1 VSGAAA
7 AGRSRLTVASL
18 SRRHFLAFGWFP
30 FFLPRHISLAGARF
44 RIVRNGSPK
53 RHYLLIHGD
62 EETARQVLTR
72 FMETHE
78 GTAFI
83 IETETRNVKIDKGEI
98 DPNRMFSRAGA
109 EANLKS
115 LNAEWTPQQMQS
127 ALAILDK
134 GRERLVRALFPPP
147 KGLLV
152 ALHNNTEEY
161 SVNDEVPISD
171 SVSLREPANPHAFF
185 LCTDP
190 IDFSTL
196 AKSPYNVV
204 LQQKK
209 PEGDDGS
216 LSRLAARRG
225 VRYVNLEV
233 RRGNSDRQLEML
245 RWLDWNLPG
254 GTGVRE

>member
-1 VSGAAA
+1 VSRATASP
-7 AGRSRLTVASL
+7 SRLTAATL
-18 SRRHFLAFGWFP
+18 SRRQFLAFGWFP
-30 FFLPRHISLAGARF
+30 FFRPRHISLAGARF
-44 RIVRNGSPK
+44 RIVRNGGSK

-72 FMETHE
+72 FIETHE
-78 GTAFI
+78 GTAFL
-83 IETETRNVKIDKGEI
+83 IETHNRNVPIDKGEI

-109 EANLKS
+109 EASLKR
-115 LNAEWTPQQMQS
+115 LNAEWTPQQMQT
-127 ALAILDK
+127 ALAVLDK
-134 GRERLVRALFPPP
+134 GRERLVSALLPPR
-147 KGLLV
+147 KGLLI
-152 ALHNNTEEY
+152 ALHNNSEEY
-161 SVNDEVPISD
+161 SVNDEIPVSD
-171 SVSLREPANPHAFF
+171 SVSLREPANLHAFF

-190 IDFSTL
+190 SDFNEL

-209 PEGDDGS
+209 PQDDDGS

-233 RRGNSDRQLEML
+233 RQGNADRQLEML

>member
-1 VSGAAA
+1 MTGAA
-7 AGRSRLTVASL
+7 AGRSPLTAAAL

-30 FFLPRHISLAGARF
+30 FFRPRHISLAGARF

-83 IETETRNVKIDKGEI
+83 IESETRNVKIDKGEI

-109 EANLKS
+109 EASLKQ

-134 GRERLVRALFPPP
+134 GRDRLVRALLPPP
-147 KGLLV
+147 KRLLV

-161 SVNDEVPISD
+161 SVKDEVPVSD

-190 IDFSTL
+190 ADFAAL
-196 AKSPYNVV
+196 AKSPYNAV
-204 LQQKK
+204 LQKK
-209 PEGDDGS
+209 PEDDDGS

-233 RRGNSDRQLEML
+233 RHGNKDRQLEML
-245 RWLDWNLPG
+245 RWLDWNLA
-254 GTGVRE
+254 